1 MTKIAIGTWAYGVA
15 AKEPVPLDE
24 LLDRIAVA
32 GYDGIQY
39 GPFAPHPV
47 PTGETGDPVAKS
59 LVRAVANRGLEL
71 VGLAGDFGG
80 TSFLRDPSSDAYLA
94 AFDRNL
100 AICDA
105 LDIRVLR
112 VDSLD
117 PPETVYELGVDLA
130 LERAIAVWRA
140 CARRA
145 ERYAVTVAWE
155 FEPCFAFNEPRHI
168 IAIATALKDT
178 GFGIQYD
185 TAHGHMVAEVGARHV
200 EPGRT
205 LAGGQLELLAELD
218 GMIADVHVLD
228 SDGSLNDGPYSSNRT
243 TRHVPIGEGDI
254 DFRAVIPAV
263 ASARVDG
270 NWWCADL
277 CFALDPDGNLVSSR
291 EKVADLLATVPESA
305 A

>member
-15 AKEPVPLDE
+15 AKAPVPLDE
-24 LLDRIAVA
+24 LLDRIAAA

-47 PTGETGDPVAKS
+47 PTGEPRDPVAKA
-59 LVRAVANRGLEL
+59 LARDVADRGLAL
-71 VGLAGDFGG
+71 VGLAGDFGD
-80 TSFLRDPSSDAYLA
+80 TSFLRGPSPDAYLA
-94 AFDRNL
+94 AFDRNVE
-100 AICDA
+100 ICDA
-105 LDIRVLR
+105 LGIDVLR

-117 PPETVYELGVDLA
+117 PPETVYELGIDLA
-130 LERAIAVWRA
+130 LERAIAVWGE

-155 FEPCFAFNEPRHI
+155 FEPCFAFNEPRHV
-168 IAIATALKDT
+168 IAIASALRDTA
-178 GFGIQYD
+178 FGIQYD

-218 GMIADVHVLD
+218 GLIADVHVLD

-243 TRHVPIGEGDI
+243 TRHVPIGEGDV
-254 DFRAVIPAV
+254 DFRSVIPAL
-263 ASARVDG
+263 AAARGEGD
-270 NWWCADL
+270 WWCADL
-277 CFALDPDGNLVSSR
+277 CFALDPDGHLTSTR
-291 EKVADLLATVPESA
+291 EKVADLLAAVPESA
-305 A
+305 